1 MNRRALLPLAA
12 MVLFGAATAQAV
24 DFAKL
29 KERFKE
35 RYPKLL
41 KAKDAGKIG
50 ETFQG
55 YVEAVKPGYVQDA
68 ALKKLLADENADRKT
83 LYKAI
88 AAKEGVA
95 PEKVAERNAV
105 RNFKKAKPG
114 HYLRNKDGKWVKKQ

>member
-1 MNRRALLPLAA
+1 MNRRSLFALATVA
-12 MVLFGAATAQAV
+12 LFAAATAQAV

-50 ETFQG
+50 ETFHG
-55 YVEAVKPGYVQDA
+55 YVEAVKPEYLRDA
-68 ALKKLLADENADRKT
+68 DLKKLLEEENADRKT

-88 AAKEGVA
+88 ADKEGVP

-105 RNFKKAKPG
+105 RNFKRAKPG
-114 HYLRNKDGKWVKKQ
+114 HYLKNKDGKWVKKQ

>member
-1 MNRRALLPLAA
+1 MNGRSLFALATVA
-12 MVLFGAATAQAV
+12 LFAAATAQAV

-41 KAKDAGKIG
+41 KAKDAGNIG
-50 ETFQG
+50 ETFSG
-55 YVEAVKPGYVQDA
+55 YVEAVKPEYLQDA
-68 ALKKLLADENADRKT
+68 ALKKLLEEENADRKT
-83 LYKAI
+83 LYRAI
-88 AAKEGVA
+88 ARKEGVA

-114 HYLRNKDGKWVKKQ
+114 HWLKNKDGKWVKKQ

>member
-1 MNRRALLPLAA
+1 MNRRSLFALATVA
-12 MVLFGAATAQAV
+12 LFAAATAQAV

-50 ETFQG
+50 ETFSG
-55 YVEAVKPGYVQDA
+55 YVEAVKPEYLQDA
-68 ALKKLLADENADRKT
+68 ALKKLLEEENADRKT
-83 LYKAI
+83 LYRAI
-88 AAKEGVA
+88 ARKEGVA

-114 HYLRNKDGKWVKKQ
+114 HWLKNKDGKWVKKQ

>member
-1 MNRRALLPLAA
+1 MNGRSLFALATVA
-12 MVLFGAATAQAV
+12 LFAAATAQAV

-50 ETFQG
+50 ETFSG
-55 YVEAVKPGYVQDA
+55 YVEAVKPEYLQDA
-68 ALKKLLADENADRKT
+68 ALKKLLEEENADRKT
-83 LYKAI
+83 LYRAI
-88 AAKEGVA
+88 ARKEGVA
-95 PEKVAERNAV
+95 PEKVAERHAV

-114 HYLRNKDGKWVKKQ
+114 HWLKNKDGKWVKKQ

>member
-1 MNRRALLPLAA
+1 MNRRTFFTVGALMLL
-12 MVLFGAATAQAV
+12 GAAAAQAV

-29 KERFKE
+29 KERFKQ

-41 KAKDAGKIG
+41 KAKNAGKIG

-55 YVEAVKPGYVQDA
+55 YVEAVKPEYLQDA
-68 ALKKLLADENADRKT
+68 DLKKLLDDENADRKT

-88 AAKEGVA
+88 ADKEGVP

-105 RNFKKAKPG
+105 RNFKRAKPG
-114 HYLRNKDGKWVKKQ
+114 HYLKNKDGEWVKKQ

>member
-1 MNRRALLPLAA
+1 MNRRTFFTVGALMLL
-12 MVLFGAATAQAV
+12 GAAAAQAV

-29 KERFKE
+29 KERFKQ

-41 KAKDAGKIG
+41 KAKNAGKIG

-55 YVEAVKPGYVQDA
+55 YVEAVKPEYLQDA
-68 ALKKLLADENADRKT
+68 DLKKLLEDENADRKT

-88 AAKEGVA
+88 ADKEGVP

-105 RNFKKAKPG
+105 RNFKRAKPG
-114 HYLRNKDGKWVKKQ
+114 HYLKNKDGKWVKKQ

>member
-1 MNRRALLPLAA
+1 MNRRTFFTVGALMLL
-12 MVLFGAATAQAV
+12 GAAAAQAV

-29 KERFKE
+29 KERFKQ

-55 YVEAVKPGYVQDA
+55 YVEAVKPEYLQDA
-68 ALKKLLADENADRKT
+68 DLKKLLDDENADRKT

-88 AAKEGVA
+88 ADKEGVP

-105 RNFKKAKPG
+105 RNFKRAKPG
-114 HYLRNKDGKWVKKQ
+114 HYLKNKDGKWVKKQ